1 MKYLVVNLE
10 SFQTGDVPDV
20 VKNFLEKHPEP
31 FIVLDESSKIKS
43 NNASIDKKKSKRTQ
57 AIQKLSKYGHRAIL
71 TGTFIS
77 KSPVNAY
84 DQMCFLHK
92 NYFGED
98 IFKFQQRF
106 CLMVFLPIG
115 RGIRTLISEDI
126 YRSVHQRLKKASVRG
141 PDYLQD
147 VIESIST
154 FYKLSERKV
163 RHILANPEY
172 TPFIDL
178 PELYKRIGNDV
189 MIVKKEDAL
198 DLPPK
203 LYTTLKVQLK
213 PKAAKMYKSF
223 VDMNF
228 VDNLAIKKGLPLFY
242 SLQDLCNGYYPTLT
256 DPEDPESEK
265 LLVPQEENPKIDMLL
280 EKISEIDL
288 SCEQVVVWSNRKLFL
303 QDIKKSL
310 DAEEINSCTYDGD
323 TPTDERER
331 IRKEFQEGKIRV
343 FIGNQKSGAFGLDFL
358 KAANYVF
365 FMSND
370 YSVET
375 REQAEDRVHRGGIIS
390 AKNIFDVVV
399 EGSVDERVTKSLLL
413 GKELIHSGAMHRSV
427 FDLKEV
433 IF

>member
-1 MKYLVVNLE
+1 
-10 SFQTGDVPDV
+10 
-20 VKNFLEKHPEP
+20 
-31 FIVLDESSKIKS
+31 
-43 NNASIDKKKSKRTQ
+43 
-57 AIQKLSKYGHRAIL
+57 
-71 TGTFIS
+71 
-77 KSPVNAY
+77 
-84 DQMCFLHK
+84 
-92 NYFGED
+92 
-98 IFKFQQRF
+98 
-106 CLMVFLPIG
+106 MVFLPIG

-288 SCEQVVVWSNRKLFL
+288 SREQVVVWSNRKLFL